1 MPYSDSAPQPIG
13 RLVEAFQRL
22 PGIGPKSAQRITYH
36 LISMKRKECEE
47 LAAAAIGIKES
58 LIICKQCMNVSERPI
73 CNICDDNQRDQT
85 TICVVEE
92 PLNVIAIERSRS
104 YSGLFHVLH
113 GVISP
118 VQGIGPEDLKIS
130 ELIDRITKNKIK
142 ELIIAT
148 NPTLL
153 GEATASFIRDSLS
166 NIDIE
171 ITRLA
176 RGLPSGSD
184 IEYVDDSTLGYAL
197 NSRASIKI
205 DVE

>member
-36 LISMKRKECEE
+36 LISMKREECEE
-47 LAAAAIGIKES
+47 LAAAASGVKES
-58 LIICKQCMNVSERPI
+58 LIICKQCMNVSEKSI
-73 CNICDDNQRDQT
+73 CNICDDSQRDQT

-104 YSGLFHVLH
+104 YNGLFHVLH

-130 ELIDRITKNKIK
+130 ELIT
-142 ELIIAT
+142 E
-148 NPTLL
+148 
-153 GEATASFIRDSLS
+153 
-166 NIDIE
+166 
-171 ITRLA
+171 
-176 RGLPSGSD
+176 
-184 IEYVDDSTLGYAL
+184 
-197 NSRASIKI
+197 
-205 DVE
+205 

>member
-1 MPYSDSAPQPIG
+1 MPYSNSAPQPVG

-36 LISMKRKECEE
+36 LISMKREECEE
-47 LAAAAIGIKES
+47 LAAATIGIKES

-153 GEATASFIRDSLS
+153 GQATASFIRDSLS